1 MSDDNRGSSGREVD
15 SAVHCKHWKRKK
27 EEVYE
32 YVMLVDIACEVEAS
46 GMLFRSL
53 LM

>member
-1 MSDDNRGSSGREVD
+1 VSDDNRGSGGREVD
-15 SAVHCKHWKRKK
+15 SAVRCKHWKRKK
-27 EEVYE
+27 EGACE

-53 LM
+53 M